1 MRKRF
6 VFFGLALLLIALAL
20 FINSYLLPFAAAH
33 ASAQDAPT
41 IKTIVI
47 VASILLIGIFATYL
61 IDPVFHLIFKNVP
74 EEDMR
79 VLTSLSRYVVMFF
92 ALVLLFFTLVGDL
105 GSLTVFSG
113 LVGAGLALSLQ
124 QPLTSIAGWL
134 IIVLT
139 RPFRIGDRISIDG
152 IRGDVINIRMFFT
165 YLVEF
170 NGEGKEQETGRM
182 LCVPNSVVLQKTI
195 TNYTSESPYIW
206 DEVTVSI
213 TYESDWKL
221 AKKLIEY
228 AAMKIVGENMAYA
241 ATHLFNSREYRLKFR
256 DTQSVPRAY
265 FTFAPSSVD
274 VHVRY
279 LVEARSKREVSSR
292 ITEGILD
299 AVEKSSRVF
308 VAYPHVEVV
317 GKPGAKTIKRRTTG

>member
-6 VFFGLALLLIALAL
+6 VFFGIALLLIALAL
-20 FINSYLLPFAAAH
+20 FINSYLLPFVAAH
-33 ASAQDAPT
+33 VAAQDAPT
-41 IKTIVI
+41 IKTMII
-47 VASILLIGIFATYL
+47 VASILLISIVITYL
-61 IDPVFHLIFKNVP
+61 IDPVFHFLFKNIP

-79 VLTSLSRYVVMFF
+79 VLTSLSRYIVMFF
-92 ALVLLFFTLVGDL
+92 ALILLFFTLVGDL
-105 GSLTVFSG
+105 SSLTVFSG

-170 NGEGKEQETGRM
+170 SGDGKEQETGRM
-182 LCVPNSVVLQKTI
+182 LCVPNSIVLQKTV

-206 DEVTVSI
+206 DEIMVSI
-213 TYESDWKL
+213 TYESDWRL
-221 AKKLIEY
+221 AKKLMEH
-228 AAMKIVGENMAYA
+228 AAMKVVGENMAYA

-256 DTQSVPRAY
+256 DTQSIPRVY

-274 VHVRY
+274 MHVRY
-279 LVEARSKREVSSR
+279 LVEARSKREVFSR
-292 ITEGILD
+292 ITEEILE
-299 AVEKSSRVF
+299 AVERSSKVF
-308 VAYPHVEVV
+308 IAYPHVEVV
-317 GKPGAKTIKRRTTG
+317 SEKKRK